1 MDTEFKYSP
10 EDFEKFVKAYHK
22 KIEES
27 GEFPDVAGLKNALD
41 IEDDEYDAMADD
53 DRYYKTIR
61 WSRRRRESYLNR
73 LAITA
78 RNTNGIKMLLA
89 QPENGGYVEKPVKPQ
104 TKLEVI
110 LRGMPDDDDDID
122 VDGADLESD
131 SDDNADEAEQTDGVR
146 KGQPADST
154 DKPRRGR
161 GRPKRTD

>member
-10 EDFEKFVKAYHK
+10 EEFKRFVEAYHK
-22 KIEES
+22 KIEER

-41 IEDDEYDAMADD
+41 IEDDEYDAMANDE
-53 DRYYKTIR
+53 RYFKTIR
-61 WSRRRRESYLNR
+61 WSRRRRESCLNR

-110 LRGMPDDDDDID
+110 LRGMPDDDDID
-122 VDGADLESD
+122 SDGADLESD
-131 SDDNADEAEQTDGVR
+131 SDDNADEPEQEDGVG
-146 KGQPADST
+146 KGQSSDSIN
-154 DKPRRGR
+154 KHRRGR
-161 GRPKRTD
+161 GRPKRI